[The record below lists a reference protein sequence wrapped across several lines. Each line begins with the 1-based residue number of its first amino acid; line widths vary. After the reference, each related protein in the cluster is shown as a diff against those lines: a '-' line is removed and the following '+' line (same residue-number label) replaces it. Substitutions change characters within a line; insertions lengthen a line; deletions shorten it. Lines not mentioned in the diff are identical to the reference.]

1 MKDRADPVTV
11 ARIEVRGVQYG
22 WFLLDLVYNL
32 FGSSPT
38 SAKGPRIVA
47 IDRYGNE
54 RIVEECASKRE
65 ASHTAV
71 RLRAQLA
78 EVGARAWS
86 MDRDLPGSFW

>member
-1 MKDRADPVTV
+1 MMDRANPVKTP
-11 ARIEVRGVQYG
+11 RIDVRGVQYG

-32 FGSSPT
+32 LGSSPA
-38 SAKGPRIVA
+38 SAKSPRVVA

-65 ASHTAV
+65 ASRTAV
-71 RLRAQLA
+71 RLRAELD

-86 MDRDLPGSFW
+86 MKRDLPGSFW